1 MVQMIDDVDT
11 NSLTVRKSKD
21 NQYLQLGMNKILIQ
35 TPWMTLQQYPLTGKS
50 FVKETDGSVALTLP
64 VAEGSDVLN
73 FFREVDKFL
82 AAKALLP
89 NKTLHRTIT
98 EKDGKHFV
106 KFKVYLNTALL
117 VGREEQRI
125 NTIYDFY
132 KYLTENTDLRIIF
145 SMTKLWTLNSAYGFS
160 VRAEKIQL
168 KAEQAQKPSVLDEI
182 NRGDFSD

>member
-1 MVQMIDDVDT
+1 
-11 NSLTVRKSKD
+11 
-21 NQYLQLGMNKILIQ
+21 MNKILIQ
-35 TPWMTLQQYPLTGKS
+35 TPWITLQQYPLTSKS

-73 FFREVDKFL
+73 FFREADKFL
-82 AAKALLP
+82 TAKAPLLP

-117 VGREEQRI
+117 VGKDEKRI

-132 KYLTENTDLRIIF
+132 NYLKENTDLRIIF
-145 SMTKLWTLNSAYGFS
+145 SMSKLWTLNNTYGFS

-168 KAEQAQKPSVLDEI
+168 KAEQAQKPTALDEI
-182 NRGDFSD
+182 NRGDLSD

>member
-11 NSLTVRKSKD
+11 DLLTVRKSKD
-21 NQYLQLGMNKILIQ
+21 KQYLQLGMNKIRIQ
-35 TPWMTLQQYPLTGKS
+35 TPWITLQQYPLTGKS

-64 VAEGSDVLN
+64 AAECSDMLH

-82 AAKALLP
+82 TANAPLP
-89 NKTLHRTIT
+89 NKKLHRTVS
-98 EKDGKHFV
+98 EKDGKCFV

-117 VGREEQRI
+117 VGKDEKRI

-132 KYLTENTDLRIIF
+132 NYLEEDRDIRIIF
-145 SMTKLWTLNSAYGFS
+145 SMSKLWTLNDTYGFS

-168 KAEQAQKPSVLDEI
+168 KAEQEQKPSVLDEI
-182 NRGDFSD
+182 NRVDFSD